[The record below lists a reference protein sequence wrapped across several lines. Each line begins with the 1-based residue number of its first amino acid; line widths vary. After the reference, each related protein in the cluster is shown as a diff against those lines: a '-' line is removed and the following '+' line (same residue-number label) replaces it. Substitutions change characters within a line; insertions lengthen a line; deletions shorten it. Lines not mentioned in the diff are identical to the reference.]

1 MKKLLFSLLFTATFI
16 GANAQY
22 GTLNTILERLEAKKG
37 VNQKLDHVDFE
48 DKKFVQI
55 KEFDDHTERL
65 FIVIK
70 GKTANYVEIF
80 DDKQRGD
87 SSTNVFSGDV
97 VKTGKNVVSLRFDKL
112 EGKKI
117 SVPIT
122 KVMLLTKQDD
132 ILYLLDSNNKDRWID
147 EGTIKKKK

>member
-1 MKKLLFSLLFTATFI
+1 MKKIIYCLVFAASVL
-16 GANAQY
+16 GVKAQY
-22 GTLNTILERLEAKKG
+22 GTINAILDRLEAKKG
-37 VNQKLDHVDFE
+37 INQKLDPVDFE

-65 FIVIK
+65 FIIIK
-70 GKTANYVEIF
+70 GKSATYVEIF

-112 EGKKI
+112 ENKRI
-117 SVPIT
+117 AVPIT

-147 EGTIKKKK
+147 EKALNKKK